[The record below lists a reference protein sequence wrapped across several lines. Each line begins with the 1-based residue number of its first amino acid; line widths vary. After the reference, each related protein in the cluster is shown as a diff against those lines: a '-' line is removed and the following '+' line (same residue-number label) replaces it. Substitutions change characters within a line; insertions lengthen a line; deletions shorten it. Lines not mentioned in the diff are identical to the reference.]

1 MSVFITKNDDA
12 LLISVTSV
20 LSILNTTFP
29 VPSSM
34 ITQVAEHVIAQANVL
49 WILRWWTTLKLDV
62 RGDETD
68 NPSVIFYPPQ
78 QLWPI
83 ELNERI

>member
-1 MSVFITKNDDA
+1 VFSSPKKHDA

-20 LSILNTTFP
+20 LSILNTFP
-29 VPSSM
+29 VPRSI

-49 WILRWWTTLKLDV
+49 QILRWWTTLRLDV

-68 NPSVIFYPPQ
+68 NPSVIFYPQQ
-78 QLWPI
+78 QLW
-83 ELNERI
+83 